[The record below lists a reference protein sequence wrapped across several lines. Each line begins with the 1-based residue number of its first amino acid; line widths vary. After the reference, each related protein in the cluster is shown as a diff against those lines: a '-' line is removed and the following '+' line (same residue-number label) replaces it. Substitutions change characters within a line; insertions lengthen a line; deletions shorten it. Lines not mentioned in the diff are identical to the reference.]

1 MRRAC
6 SALNYDKLLAKLRN
20 SEGERS
26 IRDQQNALTMHKAD
40 NDILQQMVLDFVS
53 AYGFLGFMT
62 ALPTTVQF
70 VTYESVYLPKNHFIK
85 EETLSTEDYLTYFY
99 PFEKLDFHKK
109 GTESGWSV
117 ADKDEIAVVM
127 AMGNR
132 CAFLLC

>member
-1 MRRAC
+1 MYRPMQDA
-6 SALNYDKLLAKLRN
+6 
-20 SEGERS
+20 
-26 IRDQQNALTMHKAD
+26 NALVLDAVNIDLMTMHKAD

-53 AYGFLGFMT
+53 TYGFLGFMT

-117 ADKDEIAVVM
+117 ADKNEIAVVM

>member
-1 MRRAC
+1 M
-6 SALNYDKLLAKLRN
+6 KLRTK
-20 SEGERS
+20 
-26 IRDQQNALTMHKAD
+26 IF
-40 NDILQQMVLDFVS
+40 IMVLGCVL
-53 AYGFLGFMT
+53 A
-62 ALPTTVQF
+62 ALIIQTCLFQNLSSKLI
-70 VTYESVYLPKNHFIK
+70 YEQAK

>member
-1 MRRAC
+1 MYRPMQDA
-6 SALNYDKLLAKLRN
+6 
-20 SEGERS
+20 
-26 IRDQQNALTMHKAD
+26 NALVLDAVNIDLMTMH
-40 NDILQQMVLDFVS
+40 N
-53 AYGFLGFMT
+53 
-62 ALPTTVQF
+62 
-70 VTYESVYLPKNHFIK
+70 
-85 EETLSTEDYLTYFY
+85 LTYFY